1 VTAQDVI
8 NSVATD
14 IRGVLSTS
22 APDANI
28 FLPWVDR
35 IHKDVLHTSLFNHLI
50 QAVQQISV
58 TLGTSIYALSTPARR
73 ITMVY
78 DRTFDRII
86 LPIDAL
92 ALPTTKGDAQD
103 SAPATIPKP
112 MISAATSEQ
121 WPEYYRRIGANS
133 VYLFPAPQ
141 KSAFS
146 GNYEVHYEGYA
157 PDIDALTD
165 ILLVPN
171 DGQDLVTA
179 GVNREACQ
187 YLKLAAEA
195 QYWAAVYESM
205 KKGIGV

>member
-1 VTAQDVI
+1 MLVQDII
-8 NSVATD
+8 NSTATD

-28 FLPWVDR
+28 FIPWVDR

-50 QAVQQISV
+50 QAVQTVSV
-58 TLGTSIYALSTPARR
+58 TQNTSTYSLGTPARR

-78 DRTFDRII
+78 DRTFDRIV

-103 SAPATIPKP
+103 SAPATLPKP

-121 WPEYYRRIGANS
+121 WPEYYRRIGAS
-133 VYLFPAPQ
+133 SLYLFPAPQ
-141 KSAFS
+141 KAAFA
-146 GNYEVHYEGYA
+146 GTYEIHYEGYA
-157 PDIDALTD
+157 PDLTALNSS
-165 ILLVPN
+165 LLVPN

-187 YLKLAAEA
+187 YLKLATEA

>member
-1 VTAQDVI
+1 MTAQDVI

-14 IRGVLSTS
+14 IRGVLSTA

-50 QAVQQISV
+50 QAVQPVNV
-58 TLGTSIYALSTPARR
+58 TLSTSIYTLATPARR

-103 SAPATIPKP
+103 SAPATLPKP

-121 WPEYYRRIGANS
+121 WPEYYRRIGATS
-133 VYLFPAPQ
+133 LYLFPAPQ
-141 KSAFS
+141 KAAFA
-146 GNYEVHYEGYA
+146 GTYEIHYEGYA
-157 PDIDALTD
+157 PDITTLAST
-165 ILLVPN
+165 LLVPN
-171 DGQDLVTA
+171 DGQDLVPA

-187 YLKLAAEA
+187 YLKLAAEV